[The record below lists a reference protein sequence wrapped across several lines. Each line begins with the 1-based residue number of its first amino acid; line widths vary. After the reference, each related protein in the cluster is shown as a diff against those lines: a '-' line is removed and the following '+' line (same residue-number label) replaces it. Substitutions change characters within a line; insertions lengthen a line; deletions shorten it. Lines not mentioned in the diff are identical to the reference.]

1 MTFRPDMSRATQ
13 YDSIIAN
20 AEAAHGL
27 PEGLL
32 KLTMMIEN
40 RNDPQNRT
48 SPKGAAGVMQIMPA
62 NFEYLGI
69 TDPTDPE
76 QSINGAAKL
85 YQDLLKQYG
94 GDVGAAIAHYN
105 GGNKSGAAYQ
115 AGEKLNPETAKYMD
129 YAQEYVNAGGKT
141 SAYGRSLQSAAAQQ
155 ALQGSASD
163 LVVQD
168 DNIQPEAIQ
177 QSSET
182 ELHGYLAAQAE
193 ANKLSGDD
201 ALAYGF
207 DQTLTMA
214 LARVGG
220 RTVDSTFDL
229 NTKTQQLR
237 DRFGTLNKDEQSML
251 MSAHSDADYDS
262 TVARIQGNRDFSQ
275 KLSMQ
280 PGVTKAGMAA
290 AVMLGGMLDP
300 VALPIGGFG
309 AGSAAI
315 RAGGA
320 MAAVGRAGI
329 DAAVAGAVVS
339 TAVQAAD
346 KGYVNPQELLLN
358 AGASAVFGVGI
369 GAIARRLDPQWGA
382 TEHELMNGRIT
393 NQPEYQPGDHLDVGD
408 GRAVDFDVMD
418 QVPTNDGGMHGA
430 GASQV
435 IKAAEAWDES
445 SAVLGTVQARRQA
458 WFQNNLREKVFGWTD
473 STGVTL
479 AKSQNKVVR
488 FLGAQLA
495 GNAAGLG
502 KQEARNAAVLKAVE
516 TERLSN
522 KYFPELAKA
531 YVDSL
536 DGAARLKHVAGG
548 DGAAQAAFS
557 KAVALERYKH
567 RQYRAEHNG
576 SSEGYVSSAPEPVQ
590 RAGRL
595 HDAMFEETRQMH
607 LANKTEHSE
616 KLAVED
622 SVGYIHQTFD
632 YRGLQTMMPEKRAA
646 IRGMIGEQYQNEV
659 LRKVAKLSDDVE
671 RQTWLDQAM
680 QRAKADPEAEWSK
693 QFLKG
698 PNRYFEKR
706 IAELEKKMT
715 KEARR
720 KADHYFDNAI
730 TDPASK
736 YMNSEANLL
745 TLSKELAEEM
755 LSGRR
760 VDDGLIEQFAE
771 GLTKRWAD
779 TSRREMPLTESRVV
793 NGEEVHLLD
802 AFVHDYAT
810 VAKREVQTTGG
821 EVALAKLGW
830 RTEQNIQDT
839 LMAARRAGAS
849 PKEMEALTTIVDM
862 LKDRNRAALDGQG
875 VRVLNDMAYATM
887 MGKLPL
893 SVIADLPAAIGNIGI
908 GGMVEALG
916 KTAGSILNGSAF
928 VKGGRPTALGR
939 DLQAYLHGLE
949 GRDRELFMATGTDMN
964 GVATTDGSSLQR
976 LSQTAAH
983 NVGFISGAHAVQK
996 AMGTALS
1003 HTTVKFMHKALRKGT
1018 SAKRLADVG
1027 LEGPLLERV
1036 RAQFNKYGND
1046 TEFGLSQWDDKLAAE
1061 ALVAATHRYTTQ
1073 SSMDKAYV
1081 GELPA
1086 WATNNAI
1093 GALFAKFRAV
1103 GLRAQEKVMFRNV
1116 TMADSGTVGM
1126 ATAGIA
1132 FATML
1137 AYARIYLDAA
1147 TSKDA
1152 SKKLEQ
1158 SLTPTGVALQ
1168 TARMASV
1175 LGLSS
1180 ELFNVADILSGG
1192 GYQSGSD
1199 TPLTG
1204 VVTNMGGAV
1213 TAIGQA
1219 AVGTGEWSKAWD
1231 KSFKALPGGNTYL
1244 MLGVKKA
1251 LED

>member
-1 MTFRPDMSRATQ
+1 MTFRPDMNRATQ

-40 RNDPQNRT
+40 RNNPQNRV
-48 SPKGAAGVMQIMPA
+48 SPKGAAGVMQIMPD
-62 NFEYLGI
+62 NFDYLGI
-69 TDPTDPE
+69 TDPNDPE

-94 GDVGAAIAHYN
+94 GDVGAAVAHYN
-105 GGNKSGAAYQ
+105 GGNAAGRAYQ
-115 AGEKLNPETAKYMD
+115 SGEKLNPETAQYMA
-129 YAQEYVNAGGKT
+129 YAQDYVNAGGKT
-141 SAYGRSLQSAAAQQ
+141 SQYGRSLQSAAAQQ

-163 LVVQD
+163 LVVP
-168 DNIQPEAIQ
+168 DNNVAPETIQ
-177 QSSET
+177 QESES
-182 ELHGYLAAQAE
+182 ELHSYLTAQAE
-193 ANKLSGDD
+193 ANQLSRDD
-201 ALAYGF
+201 AFAYGF
-207 DQTLTMA
+207 DQTLTMG
-214 LARVGG
+214 LARVGA
-220 RTVDSTFDL
+220 RTVDEGFDL
-229 NTKTQQLR
+229 NSKTEQLR
-237 DRFGTLNKDEQSML
+237 SQLGTLNKDEQSML
-251 MSAHSDADYDS
+251 STAHSEADFSS
-262 TVARIQGNRDFSQ
+262 TVARIQSNRDFGQ
-275 KLSMQ
+275 KLAMQ
-280 PGVTKAGMAA
+280 PGVTKAGMTAA
-290 AVMLGGMLDP
+290 IMLGGMLDP
-300 VALPIGGFG
+300 VALPIGGMG

-320 MAAVGRAGI
+320 AAAVGRAGI
-329 DAAVAGAVVS
+329 DAAVAG
-339 TAVQAAD
+339 TAVSIATQAAD
-346 KGYVNPQELLLN
+346 KGYVNTGELLLN
-358 AGASAVFGVGI
+358 AGASAVFGLGVG
-369 GAIARRLDPQWGA
+369 AVARRLDPRWGA
-382 TEHELMNGRIT
+382 TEQELMAARHT
-393 NQPEYQPGDHLDVGD
+393 NQPEYQGGESIPAD

-418 QVPTNDGGMHGA
+418 QVQTADGGMHGA

-435 IKAAEAWDES
+435 IKAAAAWDES
-445 SAVLGTVQARRQA
+445 SAVLGTVQARRKA
-458 WFQNNLREKVFGWTD
+458 WLKWNVREKLFGWTD
-473 STGVTL
+473 STGVVL
-479 AKSQNKVVR
+479 AKSDNKVVR

-516 TERLSN
+516 TERLQM

-531 YVDSL
+531 YADSL
-536 DGAARLKHVAGG
+536 DGAGRLKHIAGG
-548 DGAAQAAFS
+548 DGSAQASFS
-557 KAVALERYKH
+557 KAVQLERYKH
-567 RQYRAEHNG
+567 RLYRREHGG
-576 SSEGYVSSAPEPVQ
+576 SSEGYVSTAPEPVQ
-590 RAGRL
+590 RAGRI
-595 HDAMFEETRQMH
+595 HDALMEETKQMR
-607 LANKTEHSE
+607 LSNKTEHSE
-616 KLAVED
+616 QLAAED
-622 SVGYIHQTFD
+622 SVGFMHQTFD

-646 IRGMIGEQYQNEV
+646 IRDMIREQYQNEV
-659 LRKVAKLSDDVE
+659 RAKIARLSDDVE

-680 QRAKADPEAEWSK
+680 QRAKADPEATWAK

-715 KEARR
+715 KEAAR
-720 KADHYFDNAI
+720 KSDHYFDNAI

-755 LSGRR
+755 LHGRT
-760 VDDGLIEQFAE
+760 VTDGLLEQFSE

-779 TSRREMPLTESRVV
+779 TTRREMPLTESRVV

-821 EVALAKLGW
+821 DVALAKLGW

-839 LMAARRAGAS
+839 LMAARRAGAT
-849 PKEMEALTTIVDM
+849 PKELEALTTIVDM
-862 LKDRNRAALDGQG
+862 LKDRNRAALDGQA

-908 GGMVEALG
+908 GGMAEALG
-916 KTAGSILNGSAF
+916 KTVGSVLNGSAF
-928 VKGGRPTALGR
+928 VKGGRPTKLGR

-964 GVATTDGSSLQR
+964 GVTTTDGTSIQR

-1003 HTTVKFMHKALRKGT
+1003 HTTVKFMHKALRNGT
-1018 SAKRLADVG
+1018 STKRLADVG
-1027 LEGPLLERV
+1027 LEGPLLDRV
-1036 RAQFNKYGND
+1036 KAQFQKYGND

-1061 ALVAATHRYTTQ
+1061 SLVAATHRYTTQ
-1073 SSMDKAYV
+1073 SSMDKSYV

-1086 WATNNAI
+1086 WASNNAV

-1103 GLRAQEKVMFRNV
+1103 GLRAQEKVFTRNV

-1168 TARMASV
+1168 TARMASL
-1175 LGLSS
+1175 LGISS

-1213 TAIGQA
+1213 TALGQA

>member
-1 MTFRPDMSRATQ
+1 MTFRPDMNRATQ
-13 YDSIIAN
+13 YDSLIAN

-48 SPKGAAGVMQIMPA
+48 SQKGAAGVMQIMPA

-69 TDPTDPE
+69 TDPMDPE

-94 GDVGAAIAHYN
+94 GDVGAAVAHYN
-105 GGNKSGAAYQ
+105 GGNKAGSAYQ
-115 AGEKLNPETAKYMD
+115 AGEKLNPETAQYMA
-129 YAQEYVNAGGKT
+129 YAQDYVNAGGKT
-141 SAYGRSLQSAAAQQ
+141 SAYGRSIQSAAAQQ

-163 LVVQD
+163 LVQEDANVT
-168 DNIQPEAIQ
+168 PEQFQ
-177 QSSET
+177 QGVESD
-182 ELHGYLAAQAE
+182 LHSYLTKQAE
-193 ANKLSGDD
+193 ADQLSLRD
-201 ALAYGF
+201 ALSYGYE
-207 DQTLTMA
+207 QTLTSA
-214 LARVGG
+214 LDRVGS
-220 RTVDSTFDL
+220 RTAEDSFDL
-229 NTKTQQLR
+229 NTKTSELR
-237 DRFGTLNKDEQSML
+237 ERFGTLNQDEQSM
-251 MSAHSDADYDS
+251 MMAAHSQADYDS
-262 TVARIQGNRDFSQ
+262 IAARIQGNRDFGQ

-280 PGVTKAGMAA
+280 PGVTKAGMTAA
-290 AVMLGGMLDP
+290 IMLGGMADP
-300 VALPIGGFG
+300 VALPIGGMG
-309 AGSAAI
+309 AGSAII
-315 RAGGA
+315 RAGGSA
-320 MAAVGRAGI
+320 GAVARAGI
-329 DAAVAGAVVS
+329 DAAIAGAATS
-339 TAVQAAD
+339 TAVQLAD
-346 KGYVNPQELLLN
+346 KGYVSPEELLLN
-358 AGASAVFGVGI
+358 AGASAVFGIGVG
-369 GAIARRLDPQWGA
+369 AVARKLDPKWGA
-382 TEHELMNGRIT
+382 TEHELMSDRQT
-393 NQPEYQPGDHLDVGD
+393 NQPEYQSGDHLATE
-408 GRAVDFDVMD
+408 GRAVDFDQTT
-418 QVPTNDGGMHGA
+418 QVPTNDGGIHGA
-430 GASQV
+430 GPSQV
-435 IKAAEAWDES
+435 IRAAEAWDES
-445 SAVLGTVQARRQA
+445 SAVLGTVQARRKA
-458 WFQNNLREKVFGWTD
+458 WLKNNLREKLFGWTD
-473 STGVTL
+473 STGVVL
-479 AKSQNKVVR
+479 AKSDNKVVR

-516 TERLSN
+516 TERLQM
-522 KYFPELAKA
+522 KYYPELAKA
-531 YVDSL
+531 YADSL
-536 DGAARLKHVAGG
+536 DGAGKLRHAAGG

-557 KAVALERYKH
+557 RAVALERYRH
-567 RQYRAEHNG
+567 RLYRREHGG
-576 SSEGYVSSAPEPVQ
+576 SSEGYVSTAPEPVQ
-590 RAGRL
+590 RAGRI
-595 HDAMFEETRQMH
+595 HDAIMEESRQMRI
-607 LANKTEHSE
+607 ANKTEHHE
-616 KLAVED
+616 QLVNED
-622 SVGYIHQTFD
+622 STGFIRQTFD
-632 YRGLQTMMPEKRAA
+632 YRGLQTMAPEKRAA
-646 IRGMIGEQYQNEV
+646 IREMIGEQYQAEV
-659 LRKVAKLSDDVE
+659 RAKVARLRDDVE

-680 QRAKADPEAEWSK
+680 QRAKADPEADWAK
-693 QFLKG
+693 KFLRG

-706 IAELEKKMT
+706 VAELEKKME

-755 LSGRR
+755 LHGRT
-760 VDDGLIEQFAE
+760 VTDGLLEQFSE
-771 GLTKRWAD
+771 GLTRRWAD

-793 NGEEVHLLD
+793 NGETVHLLV

-810 VAKREVQTTGG
+810 VAKREVQSAGG
-821 EVALAKLGW
+821 DVALAKLGW
-830 RTEQNIQDT
+830 RTEQNLQDT
-839 LMAARRAGAS
+839 IAAATRAGAK
-849 PKEMEALTTIVDM
+849 PQEIEALRTIIDM
-862 LKDRNRAALDGQG
+862 LKDRNPSALDGQA

-908 GGMVEALG
+908 SGMVEALG
-916 KTAGSILNGSAF
+916 KTVGSVLNGSAF
-928 VKGGRPTALGR
+928 VKGGRPTKLGR

-964 GVATTDGSSLQR
+964 GVATTDGTSLHR

-1018 SAKRLADVG
+1018 SLKRLADVG
-1027 LEGPLLERV
+1027 LEGPLLARV
-1036 RAQFNKYGND
+1036 QAQLKKYGND

-1061 ALVAATHRYTTQ
+1061 SLVAATHRYTTQ
-1073 SSMDKAYV
+1073 SSMDKSYV

-1086 WATNNAI
+1086 WATNNAL

-1103 GLRAQEKVMFRNV
+1103 GLRAQEKVFTRNV

-1132 FATML
+1132 FATVL

-1168 TARMASV
+1168 TARMASL
-1175 LGLSS
+1175 LGVSS

-1204 VVTNMGGAV
+1204 VVTNLGGAV
-1213 TAIGQA
+1213 TAVGQA
-1219 AVGTGEWSKAWD
+1219 AVGTGEWSTAWD

-1251 LED
+1251 IED